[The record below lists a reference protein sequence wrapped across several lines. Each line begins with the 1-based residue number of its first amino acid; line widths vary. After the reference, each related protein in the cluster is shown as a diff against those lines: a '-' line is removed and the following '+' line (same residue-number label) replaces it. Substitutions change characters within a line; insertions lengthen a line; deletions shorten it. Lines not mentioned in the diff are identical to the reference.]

1 MLPGLEAPIVFGGAG
16 STGPFVLEIFLLFSM
31 TPLRSPVQ
39 PNIQHHT
46 YGFAKAQQEYI
57 PWGRQ
62 SLLSFRHHVVL
73 SFHLPPFMNVAFKLF
88 LLAVIT
94 VCEGGGGKAGNF
106 NAIVLLSDYFV
117 GASFILGLTGV
128 PELHV
133 CCLQYVRIAW

>member
-1 MLPGLEAPIVFGGAG
+1 
-16 STGPFVLEIFLLFSM
+16 
-31 TPLRSPVQ
+31 
-39 PNIQHHT
+39 
-46 YGFAKAQQEYI
+46 
-57 PWGRQ
+57 
-62 SLLSFRHHVVL
+62 
-73 SFHLPPFMNVAFKLF
+73 MNVAFKLF

-117 GASFILGLTGV
+117 GAGFILGLKGV